1 MSKLWQPSKIK
12 YYSSVKSSIFISI
25 DGMTDPL
32 GQSQVLPYLCGLS
45 AKGYQIFLISCEK
58 PDRYQKGRVL
68 IEDICSNNNIQWHP
82 ILYWHK
88 PPVISPFL
96 NVLRLNNLAKKLIKN
111 NHIDLLHCRSY
122 LSALIGLG
130 FKLKHGKK
138 FLFDM
143 RGFYPN
149 ERVDG
154 NIWPQTNYVFR
165 AIYKYFKRKEVDFC
179 ENADYTISLTFNGK
193 QEIHSWKNISN
204 NPIPIEVIPCCADL
218 DFFSAK
224 NVDRTIVEA
233 LKLKLNI
240 SDSDYVLTYLGAIGT
255 WYMTDEMLGFFKQ
268 LQEQKSN
275 AIFLIITAEDPE
287 LVRHSASQLGIDAS
301 RIRVFKA
308 SRNEVVQL
316 LSFTNFSIFF
326 IKPAYSKKASS
337 PTKLGELLS
346 MGIPVICNANVG
358 DVDHIIT
365 KSNTGIVIKSFNR
378 ENYLDAIDR
387 MAEYEEVDIAERA
400 ASVKD
405 FFDLK
410 TGVERYA
417 SVYQKLLG

>member
-1 MSKLWQPSKIK
+1 
-12 YYSSVKSSIFISI
+12 
-25 DGMTDPL
+25 MTDPL

-96 NVLRLNNLAKKLIKN
+96 NVLRLNNLAKKIINN

-255 WYMTDEMLGFFKQ
+255 WYMTEEMLGFFKQ

-287 LVRHSASQLGIDAS
+287 LVIHSASQLGIDAS

-316 LSFTNFSIFF
+316 LSITNFSIFF

-346 MGIPVICNANVG
+346 MGIPIICNANVG

-387 MAEYEEVDIAERA
+387 MAEYDEVDIAERA

>member
-1 MSKLWQPSKIK
+1 
-12 YYSSVKSSIFISI
+12 
-25 DGMTDPL
+25 MTDPL

-58 PDRYQKGRVL
+58 PDRYQKGKVL

-96 NVLRLNNLAKKLIKN
+96 NVLRLNSLAKRLIN
-111 NHIDLLHCRSY
+111 SNHIDLLHCRSY

-154 NIWPQTNYVFR
+154 NIWPQTNYVYR
-165 AIYKYFKRKEVDFC
+165 AIYQFFKRKEVDFC

-218 DFFSAK
+218 DFFSSK
-224 NVDRTIVEA
+224 NVDNSMVEA

-287 LVRHSASQLGIDAS
+287 LVRHSASQVGIDAS

-308 SRNEVVQL
+308 SRKEVVQL
-316 LSFTNFSIFF
+316 LSITNFSIFF

-365 KSNTGIVIKSFNR
+365 KSNTGIVIKSFNK

-387 MAEYEEVDIAERA
+387 MAEYEVVDIAKRA
-400 ASVKD
+400 ESVKE

-417 SVYQKLLG
+417 SVYHKLLG

>member
-1 MSKLWQPSKIK
+1 
-12 YYSSVKSSIFISI
+12 
-25 DGMTDPL
+25 MTDPL

-88 PPVISPFL
+88 PPVISPFF
-96 NVLRLNNLAKKLIKN
+96 NVLRLNILAKKLIKN

-154 NIWPQTNYVFR
+154 NIWPQTNYVYR
-165 AIYKYFKRKEVDFC
+165 AIYQFFKRKEVDFC

-218 DFFSAK
+218 DFFSSK
-224 NVDRTIVEA
+224 NVDSSMVEA

-275 AIFLIITAEDPE
+275 ALFLIITAEDPE
-287 LVRHSASQLGIDAS
+287 LVRHSASQFGIDAS

-308 SRNEVVQL
+308 SRKEVVQL
-316 LSFTNFSIFF
+316 LSITNFSIFF

-365 KSNTGIVIKSFNR
+365 KSNTGIVIKSFNK

-387 MAEYEEVDIAERA
+387 MAEYEEADIAERA

>member
-1 MSKLWQPSKIK
+1 
-12 YYSSVKSSIFISI
+12 
-25 DGMTDPL
+25 MTDPL

-58 PDRYQKGRVL
+58 PDRYQKGKVL

-96 NVLRLNNLAKKLIKN
+96 NVLRLNILAKRLIN
-111 NHIDLLHCRSY
+111 SNHIDLLHCRSY

-143 RGFYPN
+143 RGFYAN

-154 NIWPQTNYVFR
+154 NIWPQTNYVYR
-165 AIYKYFKRKEVDFC
+165 AIYQFFKRKEVDFC

-218 DFFSAK
+218 DFFSSK
-224 NVDRTIVEA
+224 NVDNSMVEA

-287 LVRHSASQLGIDAS
+287 LVRHSASQVGIDAS

-308 SRNEVVQL
+308 SRKEVVQL
-316 LSFTNFSIFF
+316 LSITNFSIFF

-365 KSNTGIVIKSFNR
+365 KSNTGIVIKSFNK

-387 MAEYEEVDIAERA
+387 MAEYEVVDIAKRA
-400 ASVKD
+400 ESVKE

-417 SVYQKLLG
+417 SVYHKLLG

>member
-1 MSKLWQPSKIK
+1 M
-12 YYSSVKSSIFISI
+12 KSSIFISI

-96 NVLRLNNLAKKLIKN
+96 NVLRLNSLAKKLIN
-111 NHIDLLHCRSY
+111 SNHIDLLHCRSY

-154 NIWPQTNYVFR
+154 NIWPQTNYVYR
-165 AIYKYFKRKEVDFC
+165 AIYQFFKRKEVDFC

-218 DFFSAK
+218 DFFSSK
-224 NVDRTIVEA
+224 NVDNSMVEA

-287 LVRHSASQLGIDAS
+287 LVRHSASQVGIDAS

-308 SRNEVVQL
+308 SRKEVVQL
-316 LSFTNFSIFF
+316 LSMTNFSIFF

-365 KSNTGIVIKSFNR
+365 KSNTGIVIKSFNK

-387 MAEYEEVDIAERA
+387 MAEYEVVDIAKRA
-400 ASVKD
+400 ESVKE

>member
-1 MSKLWQPSKIK
+1 
-12 YYSSVKSSIFISI
+12 VKSSIFISI

-58 PDRYQKGRVL
+58 PDRYQKGKVL

-96 NVLRLNNLAKKLIKN
+96 NVLRLNSLAKRLINN

-154 NIWPQTNYVFR
+154 NIWPQTNYVYR
-165 AIYKYFKRKEVDFC
+165 AIYQFFKRKEVDFC

-218 DFFSAK
+218 DFFSSK
-224 NVDRTIVEA
+224 NVDNSMVEA

-287 LVRHSASQLGIDAS
+287 LVRHSASQVGIDAS

-308 SRNEVVQL
+308 SRKEVVQL
-316 LSFTNFSIFF
+316 LSITNFSIFF

-365 KSNTGIVIKSFNR
+365 KSNTGIVIKSFNK

-387 MAEYEEVDIAERA
+387 MAEYEVVDIAKRA
-400 ASVKD
+400 ESVKE

-417 SVYQKLLG
+417 SVYHKLLG

>member
-1 MSKLWQPSKIK
+1 
-12 YYSSVKSSIFISI
+12 VKSSIFISI

-58 PDRYQKGRVL
+58 PDRYQKGKVL

-96 NVLRLNNLAKKLIKN
+96 NVLRLNSLAKRLIN
-111 NHIDLLHCRSY
+111 SNHIDLLHCRSY

-154 NIWPQTNYVFR
+154 NIWPQTNYVYR
-165 AIYKYFKRKEVDFC
+165 AIYQFFKRKEVDFC

-218 DFFSAK
+218 DFFSSK
-224 NVDRTIVEA
+224 NVDNSMVEA

-287 LVRHSASQLGIDAS
+287 LVRHSASQVGIDAS

-308 SRNEVVQL
+308 SRKEVVQL
-316 LSFTNFSIFF
+316 LSMTNFSIFF

-365 KSNTGIVIKSFNR
+365 KSNTGIVIKSFNK

-387 MAEYEEVDIAERA
+387 MAEYEVVDIAKRA
-400 ASVKD
+400 ESVKE

>member
-1 MSKLWQPSKIK
+1 
-12 YYSSVKSSIFISI
+12 
-25 DGMTDPL
+25 MTDPL